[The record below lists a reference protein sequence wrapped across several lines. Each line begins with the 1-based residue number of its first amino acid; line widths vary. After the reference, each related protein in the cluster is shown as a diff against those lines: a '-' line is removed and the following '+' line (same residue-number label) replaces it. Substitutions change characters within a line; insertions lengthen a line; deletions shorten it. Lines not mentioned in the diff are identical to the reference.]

1 MRFIIKAI
9 TLILLSQILLAE
21 KMETLKDPTVEA
33 ERFYESITIDG
44 NLEEESWGR
53 ATGTDYFIEID
64 PGENIMPSEKTKVKV
79 GYDES
84 NLYVAFWASANPADI
99 RASYQKRDRAWGDD
113 FVAIFLDTYGD
124 ANVGT
129 MIGANPY
136 GVQLDAKNDGNN
148 DDESFDLIYESQ
160 GRITD
165 SGYQVEM
172 SIPFSSLSF
181 PEQEVQEWKVGF
193 YRSLPREKRAQ
204 IVWGGFDRTDPCFL
218 CQLGTLTG
226 IRDIKQQGS
235 LEFLPAIVGSQASA
249 LDANN
254 TLQKGDINGEASLGI
269 KYSFSSDRFA
279 ELTINPDFSQV
290 EADEQQVDVNT
301 TFALYFQEKR
311 PFFNA
316 GNDLIDTWINPIY
329 TRSINNPK
337 IAGRIINRGQKLS
350 WYMLSAL
357 DENSPYTIPGE
368 EQSFSEMGG
377 QSFSNIFRMK
387 RTLNDGSFYG
397 VLATDRRMA
406 NNNGSGSTVGFDTR
420 YRLNKKYQIE
430 FQTVFSK
437 TVEPNDS
444 LLVDGSFF
452 GDDYS
457 FTFDGESFTGN
468 AVELE
473 LRRDTEH
480 WNLEMGY
487 DHSTPTFRAENG
499 FVSSNNEQ
507 RLYMESV
514 WVYSPNTFL
523 NKFVG
528 GFYTGINQNL
538 DGEIKRQST
547 FIFSNFKLPKQTNI
561 NSNFNY
567 TYFRRFKE
575 TNFKNLWKIG
585 TNINSKITKSTSIY
599 FGGNYGIQLATFL
612 DVPETGYSFSFYSG
626 VDQQL
631 FERLLMGGSFS
642 QYQMKTLNKKDEY
655 YSGYLASLKMNY
667 QYSTAISFRLIGQYN
682 DFDQSFQIQ
691 PLLSYQPNPFTI
703 FYIGT
708 SNNQVD
714 GETNE
719 SQIYLK
725 LQYLFQ

>member
-21 KMETLKDPTVEA
+21 KMEILKDPTVEA

-84 NLYVAFWASANPADI
+84 NLYVAFWVSANPADI

-337 IAGRIINRGQKLS
+337 IAGRIINRGQKQS

-368 EQSFSEMGG
+368 EQSFSLMGG
-377 QSFSNIFRMK
+377 PSFSNIFRMK
-387 RTLNDGSFYG
+387 RTLTEGSFLG

-420 YRLNKKYQIE
+420 YRLNKKY
-430 FQTVFSK
+430 
-437 TVEPNDS
+437 
-444 LLVDGSFF
+444 
-452 GDDYS
+452 
-457 FTFDGESFTGN
+457 
-468 AVELE
+468 
-473 LRRDTEH
+473 
-480 WNLEMGY
+480 
-487 DHSTPTFRAENG
+487 
-499 FVSSNNEQ
+499 
-507 RLYMESV
+507 
-514 WVYSPNTFL
+514 
-523 NKFVG
+523 
-528 GFYTGINQNL
+528 
-538 DGEIKRQST
+538 
-547 FIFSNFKLPKQTNI
+547 
-561 NSNFNY
+561 
-567 TYFRRFKE
+567 
-575 TNFKNLWKIG
+575 
-585 TNINSKITKSTSIY
+585 
-599 FGGNYGIQLATFL
+599 
-612 DVPETGYSFSFYSG
+612 
-626 VDQQL
+626 
-631 FERLLMGGSFS
+631 
-642 QYQMKTLNKKDEY
+642 
-655 YSGYLASLKMNY
+655 
-667 QYSTAISFRLIGQYN
+667 
-682 DFDQSFQIQ
+682 
-691 PLLSYQPNPFTI
+691 
-703 FYIGT
+703 
-708 SNNQVD
+708 
-714 GETNE
+714 
-719 SQIYLK
+719 
-725 LQYLFQ
+725 

>member
-1 MRFIIKAI
+1 M
-9 TLILLSQILLAE
+9 SQILLAE

-226 IRDIKQQGS
+226 IRDIKQRGS

-514 WVYSPNTFL
+514 W
-523 NKFVG
+523 
-528 GFYTGINQNL
+528 
-538 DGEIKRQST
+538 
-547 FIFSNFKLPKQTNI
+547 
-561 NSNFNY
+561 
-567 TYFRRFKE
+567 
-575 TNFKNLWKIG
+575 
-585 TNINSKITKSTSIY
+585 
-599 FGGNYGIQLATFL
+599 
-612 DVPETGYSFSFYSG
+612 
-626 VDQQL
+626 
-631 FERLLMGGSFS
+631 
-642 QYQMKTLNKKDEY
+642 
-655 YSGYLASLKMNY
+655 
-667 QYSTAISFRLIGQYN
+667 
-682 DFDQSFQIQ
+682 
-691 PLLSYQPNPFTI
+691 
-703 FYIGT
+703 
-708 SNNQVD
+708 
-714 GETNE
+714 
-719 SQIYLK
+719 
-725 LQYLFQ
+725 

>member
-226 IRDIKQQGS
+226 IRDIKQRGS

-337 IAGRIINRGQKLS
+337 IAGRIINRGQKQS

-626 VDQQL
+626 VDQ
-631 FERLLMGGSFS
+631 
-642 QYQMKTLNKKDEY
+642 
-655 YSGYLASLKMNY
+655 
-667 QYSTAISFRLIGQYN
+667 
-682 DFDQSFQIQ
+682 
-691 PLLSYQPNPFTI
+691 
-703 FYIGT
+703 
-708 SNNQVD
+708 
-714 GETNE
+714 
-719 SQIYLK
+719 
-725 LQYLFQ
+725 

>member
-337 IAGRIINRGQKLS
+337 IAGRIINRGQKQS

-368 EQSFSEMGG
+368 EQSFSLMGG
-377 QSFSNIFRMK
+377 PSFSNIFRMK
-387 RTLNDGSFYG
+387 RTLTEGSFLG

-437 TVEPNDS
+437 TVEPKDS

-626 VDQQL
+626 VDQ
-631 FERLLMGGSFS
+631 
-642 QYQMKTLNKKDEY
+642 
-655 YSGYLASLKMNY
+655 
-667 QYSTAISFRLIGQYN
+667 
-682 DFDQSFQIQ
+682 
-691 PLLSYQPNPFTI
+691 
-703 FYIGT
+703 
-708 SNNQVD
+708 
-714 GETNE
+714 
-719 SQIYLK
+719 
-725 LQYLFQ
+725 

>member
-21 KMETLKDPTVEA
+21 KMEILKDPTVEA

-84 NLYVAFWASANPADI
+84 NLYVAFWASANPDDI

-124 ANVGT
+124 ANVGI
-129 MIGANPY
+129 MIGANSY

-160 GRITD
+160 GTITD

-181 PEQEVQEWKVGF
+181 PAQEVQEWKVGF

-269 KYSFSSDRFA
+269 KYSFSSDKFS

-337 IAGRIINRGQKLS
+337 IAGRIINRGQKQS

-368 EQSFSEMGG
+368 EQSFSLMGG
-377 QSFSNIFRMK
+377 PSFSNIFRMK
-387 RTLNDGSFYG
+387 RTLTEGSFLG

-437 TVEPNDS
+437 TVEPKDS

-528 GFYTGINQNL
+528 GFYTGINQNF

-631 FERLLMGGSFS
+631 FERLLMSGSFS
-642 QYQMKTLNKKDEY
+642 QYQMKTLDKKDEY

-719 SQIYLK
+719 SQLYLK

>member
-561 NSNFNY
+561 NGNFNY
-567 TYFRRFKE
+567 TSFRRFKE

-719 SQIYLK
+719 SQLYLK
-725 LQYLFQ
+725 PQYFFQ

>member
-226 IRDIKQQGS
+226 IRDIKQRGS

-337 IAGRIINRGQKLS
+337 IAGRIINRGQKQS

-368 EQSFSEMGG
+368 EQSFSLMGG
-377 QSFSNIFRMK
+377 PSFSNIFRMK
-387 RTLNDGSFYG
+387 RTLTEGSFLG

-437 TVEPNDS
+437 TVEPKDS

-514 WVYSPNTFL
+514 WIYSPNTFL

-528 GFYTGINQNL
+528 GFYTGINQNF

-612 DVPETGYSFSFYSG
+612 EVPETGYSFSFYSG
-626 VDQQL
+626 VDQ
-631 FERLLMGGSFS
+631 
-642 QYQMKTLNKKDEY
+642 
-655 YSGYLASLKMNY
+655 
-667 QYSTAISFRLIGQYN
+667 
-682 DFDQSFQIQ
+682 
-691 PLLSYQPNPFTI
+691 
-703 FYIGT
+703 
-708 SNNQVD
+708 
-714 GETNE
+714 
-719 SQIYLK
+719 
-725 LQYLFQ
+725 

>member
-226 IRDIKQQGS
+226 IRDIKQRGS

-337 IAGRIINRGQKLS
+337 IAGRIINRGQKQS

-368 EQSFSEMGG
+368 EQSFSLMGG
-377 QSFSNIFRMK
+377 PSFSNIFRMK
-387 RTLNDGSFYG
+387 RTLTEGSFLG

-437 TVEPNDS
+437 TVEPKDS

-514 WVYSPNTFL
+514 WIYSPNTFL

-528 GFYTGINQNL
+528 GFYTGINQNF

-561 NSNFNY
+561 NGNFNY
-567 TYFRRFKE
+567 TSFRRFKE

-612 DVPETGYSFSFYSG
+612 EVPETGYSFSFYSG
-626 VDQQL
+626 VDQ
-631 FERLLMGGSFS
+631 
-642 QYQMKTLNKKDEY
+642 
-655 YSGYLASLKMNY
+655 
-667 QYSTAISFRLIGQYN
+667 
-682 DFDQSFQIQ
+682 
-691 PLLSYQPNPFTI
+691 
-703 FYIGT
+703 
-708 SNNQVD
+708 
-714 GETNE
+714 
-719 SQIYLK
+719 
-725 LQYLFQ
+725 

>member
-226 IRDIKQQGS
+226 IRDIKQRGS

-561 NSNFNY
+561 NGNFNY
-567 TYFRRFKE
+567 TSFRRFKE

-612 DVPETGYSFSFYSG
+612 EVPETGYSFSFYSG
-626 VDQQL
+626 VDQ
-631 FERLLMGGSFS
+631 
-642 QYQMKTLNKKDEY
+642 
-655 YSGYLASLKMNY
+655 
-667 QYSTAISFRLIGQYN
+667 
-682 DFDQSFQIQ
+682 
-691 PLLSYQPNPFTI
+691 
-703 FYIGT
+703 
-708 SNNQVD
+708 
-714 GETNE
+714 
-719 SQIYLK
+719 
-725 LQYLFQ
+725 

>member
-226 IRDIKQQGS
+226 IRDIKQRGS

-337 IAGRIINRGQKLS
+337 IAGRIINRGQKQS

-368 EQSFSEMGG
+368 EQSFSLMGG
-377 QSFSNIFRMK
+377 PSFSNIFRMK
-387 RTLNDGSFYG
+387 RTLTEGSFLG

-437 TVEPNDS
+437 TVEPKDS

-561 NSNFNY
+561 NGNFNY
-567 TYFRRFKE
+567 TSFRRFKE

-612 DVPETGYSFSFYSG
+612 EVPETGYSFSFYSG
-626 VDQQL
+626 VDQ
-631 FERLLMGGSFS
+631 
-642 QYQMKTLNKKDEY
+642 
-655 YSGYLASLKMNY
+655 
-667 QYSTAISFRLIGQYN
+667 
-682 DFDQSFQIQ
+682 
-691 PLLSYQPNPFTI
+691 
-703 FYIGT
+703 
-708 SNNQVD
+708 
-714 GETNE
+714 
-719 SQIYLK
+719 
-725 LQYLFQ
+725 

>member
-1 MRFIIKAI
+1 MNFMRFIIKAI

-226 IRDIKQQGS
+226 IRDIKQRGS

-514 WVYSPNTFL
+514 WIYSPNTFL

-528 GFYTGINQNL
+528 GFYTGINQNF

-561 NSNFNY
+561 NGNFNY
-567 TYFRRFKE
+567 TSFRRFKE

-612 DVPETGYSFSFYSG
+612 EVPETGYSFSFYSG
-626 VDQQL
+626 VDQ
-631 FERLLMGGSFS
+631 
-642 QYQMKTLNKKDEY
+642 
-655 YSGYLASLKMNY
+655 
-667 QYSTAISFRLIGQYN
+667 
-682 DFDQSFQIQ
+682 
-691 PLLSYQPNPFTI
+691 
-703 FYIGT
+703 
-708 SNNQVD
+708 
-714 GETNE
+714 
-719 SQIYLK
+719 
-725 LQYLFQ
+725 

>member
-337 IAGRIINRGQKLS
+337 IAGRIINRGQKQS

-368 EQSFSEMGG
+368 EQSFSLMGG
-377 QSFSNIFRMK
+377 PSFSNIFRMK
-387 RTLNDGSFYG
+387 RTLTEGSFLG

-437 TVEPNDS
+437 TVEPKDS

-612 DVPETGYSFSFYSG
+612 EVPETGYSFSFYSG
-626 VDQQL
+626 VDQ
-631 FERLLMGGSFS
+631 
-642 QYQMKTLNKKDEY
+642 
-655 YSGYLASLKMNY
+655 
-667 QYSTAISFRLIGQYN
+667 
-682 DFDQSFQIQ
+682 
-691 PLLSYQPNPFTI
+691 
-703 FYIGT
+703 
-708 SNNQVD
+708 
-714 GETNE
+714 
-719 SQIYLK
+719 
-725 LQYLFQ
+725 

>member
-226 IRDIKQQGS
+226 IRDIKQRGS

-337 IAGRIINRGQKLS
+337 IAGRIINRGQKQS

-368 EQSFSEMGG
+368 EQSFSLMGG
-377 QSFSNIFRMK
+377 PSFSNIFRMK
-387 RTLNDGSFYG
+387 RTLTEGSFLG

-612 DVPETGYSFSFYSG
+612 EVPETGYSFSFYSG
-626 VDQQL
+626 VDQ
-631 FERLLMGGSFS
+631 
-642 QYQMKTLNKKDEY
+642 
-655 YSGYLASLKMNY
+655 
-667 QYSTAISFRLIGQYN
+667 
-682 DFDQSFQIQ
+682 
-691 PLLSYQPNPFTI
+691 
-703 FYIGT
+703 
-708 SNNQVD
+708 
-714 GETNE
+714 
-719 SQIYLK
+719 
-725 LQYLFQ
+725 

>member
-226 IRDIKQQGS
+226 IRDIKQRGS

-514 WVYSPNTFL
+514 WIYSPNTFL

-528 GFYTGINQNL
+528 GFYTGINQNF

-561 NSNFNY
+561 NGNFNY
-567 TYFRRFKE
+567 TSFRRFKE

-612 DVPETGYSFSFYSG
+612 EVPETGYSFSFYSG
-626 VDQQL
+626 VDQ
-631 FERLLMGGSFS
+631 
-642 QYQMKTLNKKDEY
+642 
-655 YSGYLASLKMNY
+655 
-667 QYSTAISFRLIGQYN
+667 
-682 DFDQSFQIQ
+682 
-691 PLLSYQPNPFTI
+691 
-703 FYIGT
+703 
-708 SNNQVD
+708 
-714 GETNE
+714 
-719 SQIYLK
+719 
-725 LQYLFQ
+725 

>member
-514 WVYSPNTFL
+514 WIYSPNTFL

-528 GFYTGINQNL
+528 GFYTGINQNF

-561 NSNFNY
+561 NGNFNY
-567 TYFRRFKE
+567 TSFRRFKE

-612 DVPETGYSFSFYSG
+612 EVPETGYSFSFYSG
-626 VDQQL
+626 VDQ
-631 FERLLMGGSFS
+631 
-642 QYQMKTLNKKDEY
+642 
-655 YSGYLASLKMNY
+655 
-667 QYSTAISFRLIGQYN
+667 
-682 DFDQSFQIQ
+682 
-691 PLLSYQPNPFTI
+691 
-703 FYIGT
+703 
-708 SNNQVD
+708 
-714 GETNE
+714 
-719 SQIYLK
+719 
-725 LQYLFQ
+725 

>member
-226 IRDIKQQGS
+226 IRDIKQRGS

-337 IAGRIINRGQKLS
+337 IAGRIINRGQKQS

-368 EQSFSEMGG
+368 EQSFSLMGG
-377 QSFSNIFRMK
+377 PSFSNIFRMK
-387 RTLNDGSFYG
+387 RTLTEGSFLG

-514 WVYSPNTFL
+514 WIYSPNTFL

-528 GFYTGINQNL
+528 GFYTGINQNF

-561 NSNFNY
+561 NGNFNY
-567 TYFRRFKE
+567 TSFRRFKE

-612 DVPETGYSFSFYSG
+612 EVPETGYSFSFYSG
-626 VDQQL
+626 VDQ
-631 FERLLMGGSFS
+631 
-642 QYQMKTLNKKDEY
+642 
-655 YSGYLASLKMNY
+655 
-667 QYSTAISFRLIGQYN
+667 
-682 DFDQSFQIQ
+682 
-691 PLLSYQPNPFTI
+691 
-703 FYIGT
+703 
-708 SNNQVD
+708 
-714 GETNE
+714 
-719 SQIYLK
+719 
-725 LQYLFQ
+725 

>member
-437 TVEPNDS
+437 TVEPKDS

-528 GFYTGINQNL
+528 GFYTGINQNF

-626 VDQQL
+626 VDQ
-631 FERLLMGGSFS
+631 
-642 QYQMKTLNKKDEY
+642 
-655 YSGYLASLKMNY
+655 
-667 QYSTAISFRLIGQYN
+667 
-682 DFDQSFQIQ
+682 
-691 PLLSYQPNPFTI
+691 
-703 FYIGT
+703 
-708 SNNQVD
+708 
-714 GETNE
+714 
-719 SQIYLK
+719 
-725 LQYLFQ
+725 

>member
-226 IRDIKQQGS
+226 IRDIKQRGS

-337 IAGRIINRGQKLS
+337 IAGRIINRGQKQS

-368 EQSFSEMGG
+368 EQSFSLMGG
-377 QSFSNIFRMK
+377 PSFSNIFRMK
-387 RTLNDGSFYG
+387 RTLTEGSFLG

-437 TVEPNDS
+437 TVEPKDS

-626 VDQQL
+626 VDQ
-631 FERLLMGGSFS
+631 
-642 QYQMKTLNKKDEY
+642 
-655 YSGYLASLKMNY
+655 
-667 QYSTAISFRLIGQYN
+667 
-682 DFDQSFQIQ
+682 
-691 PLLSYQPNPFTI
+691 
-703 FYIGT
+703 
-708 SNNQVD
+708 
-714 GETNE
+714 
-719 SQIYLK
+719 
-725 LQYLFQ
+725 

>member
-337 IAGRIINRGQKLS
+337 IAGRIINRGQKQS

-368 EQSFSEMGG
+368 EQSFSLMGG
-377 QSFSNIFRMK
+377 PSFSNIFRMK
-387 RTLNDGSFYG
+387 RTLTEGSFLG

-437 TVEPNDS
+437 TVEPKDS

-561 NSNFNY
+561 NGNFNY
-567 TYFRRFKE
+567 TSFRRFKE

-612 DVPETGYSFSFYSG
+612 EVPETGYSFSFYSG
-626 VDQQL
+626 VDQ
-631 FERLLMGGSFS
+631 
-642 QYQMKTLNKKDEY
+642 
-655 YSGYLASLKMNY
+655 
-667 QYSTAISFRLIGQYN
+667 
-682 DFDQSFQIQ
+682 
-691 PLLSYQPNPFTI
+691 
-703 FYIGT
+703 
-708 SNNQVD
+708 
-714 GETNE
+714 
-719 SQIYLK
+719 
-725 LQYLFQ
+725 

>member
-226 IRDIKQQGS
+226 IRDIKQRGS

-337 IAGRIINRGQKLS
+337 IAGRIINRGQKQS

-368 EQSFSEMGG
+368 EQSFSLMGG
-377 QSFSNIFRMK
+377 PSFSNIFRMK
-387 RTLNDGSFYG
+387 RTLTEGSFLG

-437 TVEPNDS
+437 TVEPKDS

-612 DVPETGYSFSFYSG
+612 EVPETGYSFSFYSG
-626 VDQQL
+626 VDQ
-631 FERLLMGGSFS
+631 
-642 QYQMKTLNKKDEY
+642 
-655 YSGYLASLKMNY
+655 
-667 QYSTAISFRLIGQYN
+667 
-682 DFDQSFQIQ
+682 
-691 PLLSYQPNPFTI
+691 
-703 FYIGT
+703 
-708 SNNQVD
+708 
-714 GETNE
+714 
-719 SQIYLK
+719 
-725 LQYLFQ
+725 